1 MAAVPPK
8 KDQGIYAFDA
18 ASAARVAKAV
28 RTVESMGVDP
38 NGVRVRQSFSIVQV
52 VVPRDVA
59 DVDGFYPGELY
70 DYDAETDTYELVDDD
85 ILIMPLPD
93 AL

>member
-1 MAAVPPK
+1 MAAAPTP
-8 KDQGIYAFDA
+8 DEGIYAFTA
-18 ASAARVAKAV
+18 ASGARVAKAV
-28 RTVESMGVDP
+28 RVVESMGADP
-38 NGVRVRQSFSIVQV
+38 NAARVRQSFSIVQV

-93 AL
+93 TL